1 MLKFFRLL
9 SGGLFANLSACLI
22 CWIAAGP
29 ALAEPQLA
37 FDAAWV
43 RALPPGMH
51 MTAGFGTISNPGG
64 EAIELTAFSSPQFA
78 DVSLHRS
85 ETVDGVS
92 RMREV
97 PSLRVEAGASV
108 ELKPG
113 GYHLMLMQPAA
124 PLQAGQSVNL
134 VMTAAD
140 GREFSFEVPVERR

>member
-9 SGGLFANLSACLI
+9 SAGLSAGLI
-22 CWIAAGP
+22 CWGAAGT
-29 ALAEPQLA
+29 ALAEPRLA

-51 MTAGFGTISNPGG
+51 MTAGFGTISNPGS

-85 ETVDGVS
+85 ETVDGLS

-108 ELKPG
+108 ELEPG